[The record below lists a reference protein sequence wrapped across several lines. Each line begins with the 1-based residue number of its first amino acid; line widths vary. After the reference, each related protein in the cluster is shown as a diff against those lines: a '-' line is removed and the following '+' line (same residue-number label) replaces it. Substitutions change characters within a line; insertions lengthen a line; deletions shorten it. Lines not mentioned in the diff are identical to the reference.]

1 MSSVRRALFKEGS
14 NSWVAETIDE
24 KQSIDEV
31 ENNSAEI
38 VEYTVVCEGDV
49 TFKTQLLENQ
59 RGLKTPQ
66 EKLLQRGTSSFYE
79 KVNYK
84 DGVVYLLYEKYG
96 EKKCVLHV
104 ILCTRISFI
113 RVLILKLVIFKSF
126 FAFPSEMFK
135 FKLRFLIVSS
145 SVNANVHCTCASFH
159 NVSLVLIKLLLQAF
173 SRCLL

>member
-24 KQSIDEV
+24 KQSIDDV

-38 VEYTVVCEGDV
+38 VEYTVVSEGDV

-79 KVNYK
+79 KVNYE
-84 DGVVYLLYEKYG
+84 DGVVYLLYEKYR
-96 EKKCVLHV
+96 KNYMYLTCNTF
-104 ILCTRISFI
+104 TRISFI

-126 FAFPSEMFK
+126 FASPSKMFK
-135 FKLRFLIVSS
+135 F
-145 SVNANVHCTCASFH
+145 
-159 NVSLVLIKLLLQAF
+159 
-173 SRCLL
+173 

>member
-14 NSWVAETIDE
+14 NSWAAETIDE
-24 KQSIDEV
+24 KQSIDDV

-38 VEYTVVCEGDV
+38 VEYTVVSEGDV

-84 DGVVYLLYEKYG
+84 DGVVYLLYEKCGKNYMYLT
-96 EKKCVLHV
+96 CNTLYTYLFHT
-104 ILCTRISFI
+104 CSD
-113 RVLILKLVIFKSF
+113 FKTSHF
-126 FAFPSEMFK
+126 
-135 FKLRFLIVSS
+135 
-145 SVNANVHCTCASFH
+145 
-159 NVSLVLIKLLLQAF
+159 
-173 SRCLL
+173 